1 MFNFIKSIFSLR
13 DENSNKHSENANT
26 TPPRDEN
33 IRISSILEDNKKNLY
48 SVFNNSPDLIIR
60 EVNIA
65 NNPAFTSMLVY
76 IDNMIDISTIEQ
88 SIIGKLTTK
97 NEDASL
103 NLGSKEYS
111 QYLLGVRN
119 EDIYTDINKVI
130 DSILSGN
137 LVQFINGIAEALV
150 VNINNPPSR
159 TIEEPEVETT
169 IRGPRE
175 GFTESIST
183 NITLIRKKIKST
195 NLKIESLKLGRETR
209 TDVSIIYLSNIV
221 NKKIVSE
228 LKERL
233 SKIDVNAVL
242 GINYIKEYI
251 NDNPLSS
258 FPTIFSTERPDV
270 ASGKLLEGR
279 IAILVDGTP
288 VVSTVP
294 AIFVEFMLTNED
306 YYLNFIPATI
316 NRLIRYISLILSLLL
331 PGSYIA
337 VVTFHQELIPT
348 PLLIT
353 IIKARSGVPYPA
365 LTECILLLLAFE
377 VVRES
382 GVRMPRSVGQAISV
396 VGALILGEAAVA
408 AGLVSTPLLIVV
420 GVTAIA
426 SYAVPST
433 DMFIAITLPRF
444 LFLILGGSFGLLG
457 LTCGILVM
465 LMKLISMR
473 SFGVPYMSP
482 LAPIIPDELL
492 DVFLRR
498 PHWNKFKRSWL
509 IVGRKSIKKEPVSRT
524 NSIKE
529 EHEKSI
535 NDKDTKE

>member
-1 MFNFIKSIFSLR
+1 MFNFIKSIFSFR

-33 IRISSILEDNKKNLY
+33 ISISSILEDNKKNLY
-48 SVFNNSPDLIIR
+48 NVFNNSPDLIVR
-60 EVNIA
+60 EVKIA

-103 NLGSKEYS
+103 NRGSKEYS

-130 DSILSGN
+130 DSILSGK

-159 TIEEPEVETT
+159 TIEEPEVETA

-209 TDVSIIYLSNIV
+209 TDISIIYLSNIV

-251 NDNPLSS
+251 DDNPLSS
-258 FPTIFSTERPDV
+258 FPTMFSTERPDV

-306 YYLNFIPATI
+306 YYINFISATI
-316 NRLIRYISLILSLLL
+316 NRLIRYISLILSFIL

-377 VVRES
+377 VLREA
-382 GVRMPRSVGQAISV
+382 GVRMPRTVGQAISV
-396 VGALILGEAAVA
+396 VGALILGEAAVE
-408 AGLVSTPLLIVV
+408 AGLVSTPMLIVV
-420 GVTAIA
+420 GVTAI
-426 SYAVPST
+426 SSFAVPST
-433 DMFIAITLPRF
+433 DMLSAITLPRF

-457 LTCGILVM
+457 LTCGILIL

-482 LAPIIPDELL
+482 LAPVITDELL
-492 DVFLRR
+492 DVFIRR

-509 IVGRKSIKKEPVSRT
+509 IVGRKSIKKEPVSRI

-529 EHEKSI
+529 EHKKAGNEK
-535 NDKDTKE
+535 E